1 MRLCFDHGTLVLVE
15 PPDIDLGFVPGLAWD
30 PRVALWRSPG
40 YRYAEVLAALEI
52 GRVPCTDAVG
62 VSGAVG
68 VRGAL
73 AASWRPI
80 ELRPYQQEAS
90 LAWEL
95 AGRAGIVVLPTGA
108 GKTRVALANLA
119 RLGLRALCLVPT
131 RALLQQWCREV
142 ERFYTG
148 PVGCLGDG
156 ARQIEAV
163 TVATFESALRHMPR
177 IGNQFEVLVVDE
189 VHHFGGGLKDE
200 ALEMST
206 APYRLGLTATPPQER
221 ALNRL
226 DQLVGPVVCHVA
238 VGELAGKWLS
248 DFDLVLLR
256 LTLNAAERAR
266 YDRDYGKFLEAH
278 RAFRKLHP
286 GSSWQEFVAQ
296 VAPTSEGRNALLGW
310 QRARRLLGYTEAK
323 AEAVD
328 KLLARHRN
336 ARVLVFTANNETAY
350 AIARK
355 HLIMPITCEI
365 KRRERSWALEAFR
378 AGELKALVSARVLNE
393 GIDVPDADVAIIVGG
408 TLGEREHVQ
417 RVGRLLRPVP
427 GKRAVVYEL
436 VTLATAEAHHAFQR
450 RRGFVTARA
459 LSA

>member
-1 MRLCFDHGTLVLVE
+1 MRLCFDHGTLVLAE

-30 PRVALWRSPG
+30 PRVALWRAPA
-40 YRYAEVLAALEI
+40 YRYAEVLAAFEL
-52 GRVPCTDAVG
+52 GRVPCIDAVTTAEAP
-62 VSGAVG
+62 VSV
-68 VRGAL
+68 
-73 AASWRPI
+73 WRPI
-80 ELRPYQQEAS
+80 ELRPYQEQAS
-90 LAWEL
+90 LSWEL
-95 AGRAGIVVLPTGA
+95 AGRAGIVVLPTGS

-131 RALLQQWCREV
+131 RALLHQWRREL
-142 ERFYTG
+142 ERFYIG

-156 ARQIEAV
+156 ERQIEAV

-177 IGNQFEVLVVDE
+177 LGNQFEVLVIDE

-206 APYRLGLTATPPQER
+206 ATYRLGLTATPPHER

-226 DQLVGPVVCHVA
+226 DQLVGPVVCQVA
-238 VGELAGKWLS
+238 VGELAGRWLS
-248 DFDLVLLR
+248 PFDLVMLR
-256 LTLNAAERAR
+256 LTLNASERAS
-266 YDRDYGKFLEAH
+266 YERDYGRFLEVH
-278 RAFRKLHP
+278 REFRKLHP
-286 GSSWQEFVAQ
+286 GASWQEFVAAAAAT
-296 VAPTSEGRNALLGW
+296 VEGRNALAGW

-328 KLLARHRN
+328 RLLARHRN
-336 ARVLVFTANNETAY
+336 ARVLVFTSNNESAY

-365 KRRERSWALEAFR
+365 KRRERTWALEAFR

-450 RRGFVTARA
+450 RRGFATTRA

>member
-15 PPDIDLGFVPGLAWD
+15 PPDTDLGFVPGLTWD
-30 PRVALWRSPG
+30 PRVALWRAPAH
-40 YRYAEVLAALEI
+40 RYAEVLAAFEI
-52 GRVPCTDAVG
+52 AGIPCADSVG
-62 VSGAVG
+62 P
-68 VRGAL
+68 RGAIP
-73 AASWRPI
+73 ASWRPI
-80 ELRPYQQEAS
+80 ELRPYQEEAS
-90 LAWEL
+90 RAWEL

-119 RLGLRALCLVPT
+119 RIGQRALCLVPT
-131 RALLQQWCREV
+131 RALLHQWRREV
-142 ERFYTG
+142 GRFYTG

-156 ARQIEAV
+156 EHQIEAV
-163 TVATFESALRHMPR
+163 TIATFESALRHMPR
-177 IGNQFEVLVVDE
+177 LGNQFDVLVVDE

-206 APYRLGLTATPPQER
+206 APYRLGLTATPPHER

-226 DQLVGPVVCHVA
+226 NPLIGPVVCQVG

-256 LTLNAAERAR
+256 LTLNPSERAEYR
-266 YDRDYGKFLEAH
+266 RDYGKFLETH
-278 RAFRKLHP
+278 RDFRKLNP
-286 GSSWQEFVAQ
+286 GGTWQEFVA
-296 VAPTSEGRNALLGW
+296 AAAATTEGRAALLAW
-310 QRARRLLGYTEAK
+310 QRARRLLGFTQAK

-328 KLLARHRN
+328 KLLARHRK
-336 ARVLVFTANNETAY
+336 ARVLVFTANNHTAY

-355 HLIMPITCEI
+355 HLIMPVTCEI
-365 KRRERSWALEAFR
+365 KRRERIWALDAFR
-378 AGELKALVSARVLNE
+378 SGELKALVSARVLNE

-417 RVGRLLRPVP
+417 RIGRLLRPVP

-436 VTLATAEAHHAFQR
+436 VTLDTAEAHHAFQR
-450 RRGFVTARA
+450 RRGLATARA